1 MNFFLVFMNETLRNE
16 QENITYVVES
26 HFKSMRYLL
35 FEFIKL
41 TNQRSASDNPNQVIK
56 DCTVCS
62 LKYQAFLGM
71 FKMNVFLHIEI

>member
-1 MNFFLVFMNETLRNE
+1 MIFFLVLMNETLRNE
-16 QENITYVVES
+16 QENITSMVGS

-41 TNQRSASDNPNQVIK
+41 INQRSASDSPNQVIK

-62 LKYQAFLGM
+62 LKYQASLGI
-71 FKMNVFLHIEI
+71 FKMNVFLHIEV